1 MNKATDLFAALD
13 RSIQETAERAKLE
26 SRVYG
31 RVRDLLK
38 ENGLAYGYSEKDAL
52 KQALLE
58 VQTVQSRR

>member
-1 MNKATDLFAALD
+1 MSKPTDLFAALD

-38 ENGLAYGYSEKDAL
+38 ENGLAYGYSERDAL

-58 VQTVQSRR
+58 VRAIQSRQ